1 MLTFITWKQ
10 IIPEGW
16 PLVWMSFFSSS
27 EVTHIL
33 HLIVESV
40 LFCSELE
47 AMFCTFYY
55 CSKRKQEM
63 SYMLMH
69 FVNEVFNW
77 VYYLMM
83 IYEDSGYVTK
93 SYKRHLTILRNFL
106 ACSFAE
112 GLVFMHKGCASTL
125 HSLLQVLCAHSICV
139 FEILSKYI
147 PQGFHLSSFQS
158 CFQRPCLNYMTKE
171 NDWVE
176 TDTGV
181 TSSSGL

>member
-16 PLVWMSFFSSS
+16 PLVCMSFFFSSS

-83 IYEDSGYVTK
+83 IYEDSGYIPK
-93 SYKRHLTILRNFL
+93 SYKRYLTILRNFL

-125 HSLLQVLCAHSICV
+125 HTRFCKFYVPIQSVFLKFSLNIFPKGFTCPHSRAA
-139 FEILSKYI
+139 SKG
-147 PQGFHLSSFQS
+147 PA
-158 CFQRPCLNYMTKE
+158 
-171 NDWVE
+171 
-176 TDTGV
+176 
-181 TSSSGL
+181 